1 MISTNTFTS
10 SIENLIKTL
19 DQKFEKNPNLKPSE
33 IISIIFQSE
42 ITEKNIHEWADY
54 NHSVKES
61 YGRKMI
67 YKHPNYEVMVMSWK
81 PGDYAAI
88 HDHGHTQWGA
98 VKVFG
103 SAEHATF
110 RWQDDEL
117 STLSRQFLE
126 PGKIIGVS
134 HSLIHSMGNPT
145 ETPFLSLHIY
155 GTSSPKNFITGD
167 ARLFN
172 LENNTI
178 QRVNGGVFYE
188 LSKDQILSLTEGPK
202 GDFPTRTRYLI
213 NLLRRVEQFPEIKQ
227 TRLDEIYN
235 ALFAS
240 THLQEFITYLS
251 EITNENDHVINSSQW
266 GILNHELKELSK
278 TQRQSDQNP
287 SDAFHKYAELY
298 DSLICKPCK
307 EGFILNYL
315 NHFIQNYLDKNIKE
329 QSILSLGCGT
339 GMIEKDLIDE
349 FNLNPDKLIG
359 IDSSEAMITEA
370 KKRINAETGD
380 LLDLNMSIYDIVYS
394 GLNVYQYLSANK
406 LELAISNTAQ
416 ALKKGGWFIGDFI
429 TPDHI
434 RWYPNVMYNKNKD
447 IISLRTPRLIE
458 KEGKTYQESEIINL
472 DFRNEHL
479 DINYAGKHSRY
490 LAPIIRIRDY
500 FQKHFNSEPI
510 LLDAYSL
517 KEINKESDTCNSTRY
532 VLIVKK
538 Y

>member
-10 SIENLIKTL
+10 TIKNLITTL
-19 DQKFEKNPNLKPSE
+19 DHKFEKNPNLKPSE
-33 IISIIFQSE
+33 IISIIAESK
-42 ITEKNIHEWADY
+42 ITEDNLLEWADY
-54 NHSVKES
+54 DHPAEES

-67 YKHPNYEVMVMSWK
+67 HKHPNYEVMVMSWN

-88 HDHGHTQWGA
+88 HDHGYTQWGA
-98 VKVFG
+98 VKIFG

-117 STLSRQFLE
+117 STLSRHFFE

-145 ETPFLSLHIY
+145 DKPFLSLHIY
-155 GTSSPKNFITGD
+155 GTSSPKDFITGD

-188 LSKDQILSLTEGPK
+188 LPKDQILNLKDGPS
-202 GDFPTRTRYLI
+202 GDFPTRTRFLI
-213 NLLRRVEQFPEIKQ
+213 DLLRRVEQFPITNQ
-227 TRLDEIYN
+227 TRLNEIYN
-235 ALFAS
+235 DLFAS
-240 THLQEFITYLS
+240 THLQEFINYLS
-251 EITNENDHVINSSQW
+251 EITKENDHIINSTQW
-266 GILNHELKELSK
+266 DILNNELKELSK
-278 TQRQSDQNP
+278 MQRQADQNP

-307 EGFILNYL
+307 DGFILNYL
-315 NHFIQNYLDKNIKE
+315 HHFIQNYLNKGIQE

-349 FNLNPDKLIG
+349 FKLNPNKLIG
-359 IDSSEAMITEA
+359 VDSSEAMVGEA
-370 KKRINAETGD
+370 KKRINAIKGD
-380 LLDLNMSIYDIVYS
+380 LLDLNMENFDIAYS
-394 GLNVYQYLSANK
+394 GLNVYQYLPANK
-406 LELAISNTAQ
+406 LEIAISNTAKT
-416 ALKKGGWFIGDFI
+416 LKKGGWFVGDFI
-429 TPDHI
+429 TLDHI
-434 RWYPNVMYNKNKD
+434 RWYPNVMYNKTKD

-472 DFRNEHL
+472 DFRGKL
-479 DINYAGKHSRY
+479 IDVNYAGKHSRY
-490 LAPIIRIRDY
+490 LAPIIRIREY
-500 FQKHFNSEPI
+500 FKKHFNSDPI